1 VNIFIEKILRSY
13 RHYICLM
20 KDPKLHTAGN
30 VLKAFCH
37 RSLQRI
43 DWSTSAVCDPRD
55 SCIRQI

>member
-1 VNIFIEKILRSY
+1 
-13 RHYICLM
+13 M